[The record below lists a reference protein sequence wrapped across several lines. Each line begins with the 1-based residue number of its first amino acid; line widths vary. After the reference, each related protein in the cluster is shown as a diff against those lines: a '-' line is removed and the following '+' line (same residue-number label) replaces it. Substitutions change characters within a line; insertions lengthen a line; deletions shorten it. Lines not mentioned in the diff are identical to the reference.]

1 MEIHGGRGCRWRS
14 VVSLRARACFAVVFI
29 LGAAGTALAQEGA
42 DHDSLAQAY
51 TFHSRGLHHAAI
63 KFFELALVSDPDNVE
78 AHFTAAEAYRRV
90 GDLATAVAHYRRV
103 VELRPDSGPAREARL
118 ILAGVSDELEGV
130 KRARQAEA
138 ARVVESLADLAAR
151 MEELVTRVDR
161 LVADVDRRLTT
172 IEITLG
178 DSAQ

>member
-14 VVSLRARACFAVVFI
+14 VVALRARACFAVAFI

-63 KFFELALVSDPDNVE
+63 KFFELALASDPDNVE

-90 GDLATAVAHYRRV
+90 GDLATAVAYYRRV

-118 ILAGVSDELEGV
+118 ILAGVAAELEGV
-130 KRARQAEA
+130 KRARQ
-138 ARVVESLADLAAR
+138 VVESLAELAAR
-151 MEELVTRVDR
+151 MEELVARVDR

-178 DSAQ
+178 DSAR